1 VKRLLILLVPALAVT
16 VPLATAQARTSSPEA
31 TDAALTSICHRTS
44 SARRP
49 YVKLRVTARQR
60 TAHLRHA
67 ADIIPAGAGAC
78 PRTILSPTSAGTALR
93 IFMTGEADVPT
104 GDPVGTGEATIRLR
118 RGQGQICY
126 SLEVQNITLP
136 SVGAHIH
143 RGGAGESGPI
153 VVPLR
158 QPGANGQ
165 SSGCAT
171 VSRAIVSQILAN
183 RSDYYVNVHTT
194 DFPGGAV
201 RGQLTGT
208 TEADLGRT
216 MTVTLNGA
224 SECNAAGTCNLG
236 DADGAGTTVFRFRS
250 GNVCYRV
257 RVSNIRHAHPPRH
270 ADVGRPDHRADERAG
285 RERRLERLHRNGAD
299 ADRRDPRDARELL
312 QQRPHHGLP
321 GRRDSRRPGLRA
333 LGRLRPPHLTSRE
346 R

>member
-257 RVSNIRHAHPPRH
+257 RVSNIRLPS
-270 ADVGRPDHRADERAG
+270 VGTHIHRGTRTSAGPIIVQMNAPDASGVSSGCTATAQTLIDEILATPANFYNNVHTTDFPAG
-285 RERRLERLHRNGAD
+285 AIRG
-299 ADRRDPRDARELL
+299 
-312 QQRPHHGLP
+312 
-321 GRRDSRRPGLRA
+321 A
-333 LGRLRPPHLTSRE
+333 LG
-346 R
+346 

>member
-1 VKRLLILLVPALAVT
+1 MKRMLILLVPALAVT

-31 TDAALTSICHRTS
+31 TDAALISICHRTS

-183 RSDYYVNVHTT
+183 RSDYYVNVHTS

-224 SECNAAGTCNLG
+224 SECNAAGVCNLG

-257 RVSNIRHAHPPRH
+257 RVSNIRLPS
-270 ADVGRPDHRADERAG
+270 VGTHIHRGTRTSAGPIIVQMNAPDASGVSSGCTATAQTLIDEILATPANFYNNVHTTDFPAG
-285 RERRLERLHRNGAD
+285 AIRG
-299 ADRRDPRDARELL
+299 
-312 QQRPHHGLP
+312 
-321 GRRDSRRPGLRA
+321 A
-333 LGRLRPPHLTSRE
+333 LG
-346 R
+346 

>member
-1 VKRLLILLVPALAVT
+1 MKRLLVLLVPALAVT

-93 IFMTGEADVPT
+93 IFMTGEADVPA

-143 RGGAGESGPI
+143 HGGAGESGPI

-257 RVSNIRHAHPPRH
+257 RVSNIRLPS
-270 ADVGRPDHRADERAG
+270 VGTHIHRGTRTSAGPIIVQMNAPDASGVSSGCTATAQTLIDEILATPANFYNNVHTTDFPAG
-285 RERRLERLHRNGAD
+285 AIRG
-299 ADRRDPRDARELL
+299 
-312 QQRPHHGLP
+312 
-321 GRRDSRRPGLRA
+321 A
-333 LGRLRPPHLTSRE
+333 LG
-346 R
+346 